1 MSKNTPDFNDPINL
15 QVMWNRLI
23 FIADQADTVLGRTA
37 FSPIVRENHD
47 YVTVLLDSRGRAL
60 AQCTWSIPVFI
71 TSLPVAAQKYFLPK
85 FPAETLSEGDVLATN
100 DPEIGTGHLPDV
112 TMITPIFK
120 KGKVVAYAGSIA
132 HLPDVGGRPLHSEA
146 SDIFEEGIRF
156 PIVKLHKAGVPNQD
170 VLDIIAASVRLPTE
184 VLGDLESMVAANNV
198 MGRELLKFLDEYDL
212 DEIDDLADAIH
223 SRSEAQTRK
232 AIRQWPN
239 GTYTAEVLLD
249 GYDTDVKLK
258 AAVIVRDDSIH
269 VDYAGS
275 SDQVLHSINCRT
287 NYRYAHSVY
296 ALKCLLDPDTP
307 NNEGCITP
315 ITDEAP
321 EGSILNPN
329 AWTAGNS
336 RNLIGH
342 VIPSL
347 LFKALEN
354 VVPDKVM
361 GDSGGAP
368 IWAANCVGQRDDG
381 TQYGSVQNFHGGQGA
396 RSEIDGLDTL
406 SFPSNCKV
414 TAIEMFEIAV
424 PVLTECKELIADSG
438 GAGKYRGGLGILRE
452 YINLADARFSIRS
465 SKHVI
470 PPLGAQEGASGRT
483 GDLTINPG
491 TTEEKHLPT
500 RYADYPLKAGDVFR
514 LESPGGG
521 GLGNPFEREPAR
533 VLADVTQGYV
543 SPERAA
549 SDYGVSVMK
558 QGRKWHIDEAATA
571 KLRENH
577 NNVMARKSGPSR

>member
-1 MSKNTPDFNDPINL
+1 MSVNAADFNDPINL

-23 FIADQADTVLGRTA
+23 FIADQADIVLGRTA

-85 FPAETLSEGDVLATN
+85 FPAGTLQDGDVLATN

-132 HLPDVGGRPLHSEA
+132 HLPDIGGAPLHSEA

-184 VLGDLESMVAANNV
+184 VMGDLESMVAANNV
-198 MGRELLKFLDEYDL
+198 MGRELVKFLDEYDL
-212 DEIDDLADAIH
+212 DGIDELADAIH
-223 SRSEAQTRK
+223 TRSETQTRR

-239 GTYTAEVLLD
+239 GTYSAEVLLD
-249 GYDTDVKLK
+249 GYDTDVTLK

-269 VDYAGS
+269 VDYTGTSA
-275 SDQVLHSINCRT
+275 QILHSINCRT

-321 EGSILNPN
+321 LGSILNPEE
-329 AWTAGNS
+329 WTAGNS

-347 LFKALEN
+347 IFKALEG
-354 VVPDKVM
+354 VVPEKVM

-368 IWAANCVGQRDDG
+368 IWAANCVGRRDDG

-396 RSEIDGLDTL
+396 RAELDGLDTL

-424 PVLTECKELIADSG
+424 PALTECKELIPDSG
-438 GAGKYRGGLGILRE
+438 GAGKCRGGLGQRVVLR
-452 YINLADARFSIRS
+452 NLGRNPMNIY
-465 SKHVI
+465 
-470 PPLGAQEGASGRT
+470 LASERVRHPCFGVVDGKSGSAGKVYKNGDPQFPKGKVVLKT
-483 GDLTINPG
+483 GD
-491 TTEEKHLPT
+491 
-500 RYADYPLKAGDVFR
+500 R
-514 LESPGGG
+514 LEVETPGGG
-521 GLGNPFEREPAR
+521 GWGRTSQRSAAAIELDLAEGLITQAAAR
-533 VLADVTQGYV
+533 QIYGYQRSNV
-543 SPERAA
+543 
-549 SDYGVSVMK
+549 
-558 QGRKWHIDEAATA
+558 AATA
-571 KLRENH
+571 AE
-577 NNVMARKSGPSR
+577 

>member
-1 MSKNTPDFNDPINL
+1 MPMNAADFNDPINL

-23 FIADQADTVLGRTA
+23 FIADQADIVLGRTA

-85 FPAETLSEGDVLATN
+85 FPAETLQEGDVLATN

-120 KGKVVAYAGSIA
+120 NGKVVAYAGSIA
-132 HLPDVGGRPLHSEA
+132 HLPDIGGAPLHSEA

-184 VLGDLESMVAANNV
+184 VMGDLESMVAANNV
-198 MGRELLKFLDEYDL
+198 MGRELVKFLDEYDL
-212 DEIDDLADAIH
+212 DGIDELADAIH
-223 SRSEAQTRK
+223 FRSEAQIRS

-239 GTYTAEVLLD
+239 GTYSAEVLLD
-249 GYDTDVKLK
+249 GYDTDVTLK

-269 VDYAGS
+269 VDYTGTS
-275 SDQVLHSINCRT
+275 EQILHSINCRT

-321 EGSILNPN
+321 LGSILNPEE
-329 AWTAGNS
+329 WTAGNS

-347 LFKALEN
+347 IFKALEG

-368 IWAANCVGQRDDG
+368 IWAANCVGRRDDG

-396 RSEIDGLDTL
+396 RSEFDGLDTL
-406 SFPSNCKV
+406 SFPSNCRV

-424 PVLTECKELIADSG
+424 PALTECKELIPDSG
-438 GAGKYRGGLGILRE
+438 GAGKSRGGLGQRVVLR
-452 YINLADARFSIRS
+452 NLGRNPMNIY
-465 SKHVI
+465 
-470 PPLGAQEGASGRT
+470 LASERVRHPCFGVVGGKSGSAGKVFRNGEPQFPKGKVVLKT
-483 GDLTINPG
+483 GD
-491 TTEEKHLPT
+491 
-500 RYADYPLKAGDVFR
+500 R
-514 LESPGGG
+514 LEVETPGGG
-521 GLGNPFEREPAR
+521 GWGKTSERSAAAIELDLAEGLITPQAAR
-533 VLADVTQGYV
+533 QIYGYQR
-543 SPERAA
+543 S
-549 SDYGVSVMK
+549 GM
-558 QGRKWHIDEAATA
+558 AATA
-571 KLRENH
+571 AE
-577 NNVMARKSGPSR
+577 

>member
-1 MSKNTPDFNDPINL
+1 MSVNAADFNDPINL

-23 FIADQADTVLGRTA
+23 FIADQADIVLGRTA

-85 FPAETLSEGDVLATN
+85 FPAGTLTEGDVLATN

-132 HLPDVGGRPLHSEA
+132 HLPDIGGAPLHSEA

-156 PIVKLHKAGVPNQD
+156 PIVKLHKAGIPNKD

-184 VLGDLESMVAANNV
+184 VMGDLESMVAANNV
-198 MGRELLKFLDEYDL
+198 MGRELVKFLDEYDL
-212 DEIDDLADAIH
+212 DGIDELADAIH
-223 SRSEAQTRK
+223 TRSEAQTRR

-239 GTYTAEVLLD
+239 GTYSAEVLLD
-249 GYDTDVKLK
+249 GYDTDVTLK
-258 AAVIVRDDSIH
+258 ASIIVRDDSIH
-269 VDYAGS
+269 VDYAGT

-307 NNEGCITP
+307 NNEGCINP

-321 EGSILNPN
+321 LGSILNPQQ
-329 AWTAGNS
+329 WTAGNS

-347 LFKALEN
+347 IFKALEG

-368 IWAANCVGQRDDG
+368 IWAANCVGRHDDG
-381 TQYGSVQNFHGGQGA
+381 TQYGSVQNFH
-396 RSEIDGLDTL
+396 GLDTL

-424 PVLTECKELIADSG
+424 PALTECKELIPDSG
-438 GAGKYRGGLGILRE
+438 GAGKSRGGLGQRVVLR
-452 YINLADARFSIRS
+452 NLGRNPMNIY
-465 SKHVI
+465 
-470 PPLGAQEGASGRT
+470 LASERVRHPCFGVVDGKSGSAGRVYKNGEPQFPKGKVVLKT
-483 GDLTINPG
+483 GD
-491 TTEEKHLPT
+491 
-500 RYADYPLKAGDVFR
+500 R
-514 LESPGGG
+514 LEVETPGGG
-521 GLGNPFEREPAR
+521 GWGR
-533 VLADVTQGYV
+533 T
-543 SPERAA
+543 SERATA
-549 SDYGVSVMK
+549 SIELDLAEGLITPAAARQIYGYQCSSV
-558 QGRKWHIDEAATA
+558 AATA
-571 KLRENH
+571 AE
-577 NNVMARKSGPSR
+577 

>member
-1 MSKNTPDFNDPINL
+1 MTANAADFNDPINL

-23 FIADQADTVLGRTA
+23 FIADQADIVLGRTA

-85 FPAETLSEGDVLATN
+85 FPTETLQEGDVLATN

-132 HLPDVGGRPLHSEA
+132 HLPDIGGRPLHSEA

-156 PIVKLHKAGVPNQD
+156 PIVKLHEAGVPNKD

-184 VLGDLESMVAANNV
+184 VMGDLESMVAANNV
-198 MGRELLKFLDEYDL
+198 MGRELVKFLDEYDL
-212 DEIDDLADAIH
+212 DGIDELADAIH
-223 SRSEAQTRK
+223 TRSEAQTRK

-239 GTYTAEVLLD
+239 GTYSAEVLLD

-258 AAVIVRDDSIH
+258 AAVIVRDDSVH
-269 VDYAGS
+269 VDYTGTS
-275 SDQVLHSINCRT
+275 EQVLHSINCRT

-307 NNEGCITP
+307 NNEGCINP

-321 EGSILNPN
+321 LGSILNPQQ
-329 AWTAGNS
+329 WTAGNS

-347 LFKALEN
+347 IFKALEG
-354 VVPDKVM
+354 VVPDKVI

-381 TQYGSVQNFHGGQGA
+381 SQYGSVQNFHGGQGA
-396 RSEIDGLDTL
+396 RAEFDGLDTL

-414 TAIEMFEIAV
+414 TAIEMFEMAV
-424 PVLTECKELIADSG
+424 PVLTECKELIPDSG
-438 GAGKYRGGLGILRE
+438 GAGKARGGLGQRVVLR
-452 YINLADARFSIRS
+452 NLGRNPMS
-465 SKHVI
+465 VY
-470 PPLGAQEGASGRT
+470 LASERVRHPCFGVVGGQSGSAGKVNKNGEPQFPKGKVVLKT
-483 GDLTINPG
+483 GD
-491 TTEEKHLPT
+491 
-500 RYADYPLKAGDVFR
+500 R
-514 LESPGGG
+514 LEVETPGGG
-521 GLGNPFEREPAR
+521 GWGKTSER
-533 VLADVTQGYV
+533 
-543 SPERAA
+543 SAA
-549 SDYGVSVMK
+549 SVALDLAEGLITPAAARQFYGYRRSSL
-558 QGRKWHIDEAATA
+558 AAA
-571 KLRENH
+571 AE
-577 NNVMARKSGPSR
+577 

>member
-1 MSKNTPDFNDPINL
+1 MSVNAADFNDPINL

-23 FIADQADTVLGRTA
+23 FIADQADIVLGRTA

-85 FPAETLSEGDVLATN
+85 FPAETLEEGDVLATN

-120 KGKVVAYAGSIA
+120 NGKVVAYAGSIA
-132 HLPDVGGRPLHSEA
+132 HLPDIGGAPLHSEA

-184 VLGDLESMVAANNV
+184 VMGDLESMVAANNV
-198 MGRELLKFLDEYDL
+198 MGRELVKFLDEYDL
-212 DEIDDLADAIH
+212 DGIDELADAIH
-223 SRSEAQTRK
+223 TRSEAQTRR

-239 GTYTAEVLLD
+239 GTYRAEVLLD
-249 GYDTDVKLK
+249 GYDTDVTLK
-258 AAVIVRDDSIH
+258 AAVIVRDDSVH
-269 VDYAGS
+269 VDYAGTS
-275 SDQVLHSINCRT
+275 AQILHSINCRT

-321 EGSILNPN
+321 LGSILNPEE
-329 AWTAGNS
+329 WTAGNS

-347 LFKALEN
+347 IFKALEG

-368 IWAANCVGQRDDG
+368 IWAANCVGRRDDG

-396 RSEIDGLDTL
+396 RAELDGLDTL

-424 PVLTECKELIADSG
+424 PALTECKELIPDSG
-438 GAGKYRGGLGILRE
+438 GAGKSRGGLGQRVVLRNRGRNPMNV
-452 YINLADARFSIRS
+452 YLASERVRHPCFGVVGG
-465 SKHVI
+465 K
-470 PPLGAQEGASGRT
+470 SGSAGKVYRNGEPQFPKGKVVLKM
-483 GDLTINPG
+483 GD
-491 TTEEKHLPT
+491 
-500 RYADYPLKAGDVFR
+500 R
-514 LESPGGG
+514 LEVETPGGG
-521 GLGNPFEREPAR
+521 GWGRTSER
-533 VLADVTQGYV
+533 T
-543 SPERAA
+543 AA
-549 SDYGVSVMK
+549 SIEFDLAEGLITPAAARQIYGYQRSNV
-558 QGRKWHIDEAATA
+558 AATA
-571 KLRENH
+571 AE
-577 NNVMARKSGPSR
+577 

>member
-1 MSKNTPDFNDPINL
+1 MSVTAADFNDPIDL

-23 FIADQADTVLGRTA
+23 FIADQADIVLGRTA

-47 YVTVLLDSRGRAL
+47 YVTVLMDSRGRAL

-71 TSLPVAAQKYFLPK
+71 SSLPVAAQKYFLPK
-85 FPAETLSEGDVLATN
+85 FPGETLEEGDVLATN

-120 KGKVVAYAGSIA
+120 NGKVVAYAGSIA
-132 HLPDVGGRPLHSEA
+132 HLPDIGGAPLHSEA

-170 VLDIIAASVRLPTE
+170 VLDVIAASVRLPTE
-184 VLGDLESMVAANNV
+184 VMGDLESMIAANNV
-198 MGRELLKFLDEYDL
+198 MGRELRKFLDEYDL
-212 DEIDDLADAIH
+212 DGIDELADAIH

-232 AIRQWPN
+232 AIREWPN

-269 VDYAGS
+269 VDYAGT
-275 SDQVLHSINCRT
+275 SDQILHSINCRT
-287 NYRYAHSVY
+287 NYRFAHSVY

-315 ITDEAP
+315 ITDESP
-321 EGSILNPN
+321 LGSILNPQQ
-329 AWTAGNS
+329 WTAGNS

-347 LFKALEN
+347 IFKALEG

-368 IWAANCVGQRDDG
+368 IWAANCVGRRDDG

-396 RSEIDGLDTL
+396 RAEFDGLDTL

-414 TAIEMFEIAV
+414 TAIEMFEISV
-424 PVLTECKELIADSG
+424 PALTECKELIPDSG
-438 GAGKYRGGLGILRE
+438 GAGKTRGGLGQRVVLR
-452 YINLADARFSIRS
+452 NLGRNPMNIY
-465 SKHVI
+465 
-470 PPLGAQEGASGRT
+470 LASERVRHPCFGVVGGQSGSAGKVHKNGRPQFPKGKVVLNT
-483 GDLTINPG
+483 GD
-491 TTEEKHLPT
+491 
-500 RYADYPLKAGDVFR
+500 R
-514 LESPGGG
+514 LEVETPGGG
-521 GLGNPFEREPAR
+521 GWGKSSER
-533 VLADVTQGYV
+533 
-543 SPERAA
+543 SAA
-549 SDYGVSVMK
+549 SIELDLAEGLITPSAARQIYGYQRSSL
-558 QGRKWHIDEAATA
+558 AATA
-571 KLRENH
+571 AE
-577 NNVMARKSGPSR
+577 

>member
-1 MSKNTPDFNDPINL
+1 MSHLTADFNDPITL

-23 FIADQADTVLGRTA
+23 FIADQADNVLGRTA

-71 TSLPVAAQKYFLPK
+71 TSLPAAAQKYFLKK
-85 FPAETLSEGDVLATN
+85 FPSQMLEPGDVLATN

-120 KGKVVAYAGSIA
+120 NGKVVAYAGSIA
-132 HLPDVGGRPLHSEA
+132 HLPDIGGRPLHSEA

-170 VLDIIAASVRLPTE
+170 ILDTIAASVRLPTE

-212 DEIDDLADAIH
+212 DGVDDLADAIH
-223 SRSEAQTRK
+223 TRSEAQTRK
-232 AIRQWPN
+232 AIRSWPN

-249 GYDTDVKLK
+249 GYDTDVLLK
-258 AAVIVRDDSIH
+258 AAVIVKDDSIH
-269 VDYAGS
+269 VDYTGS
-275 SDQVLHSINCRT
+275 SDQILQSINCRT

-315 ITDEAP
+315 FTDEAP
-321 EGSILNPN
+321 LGSILNPFQW
-329 AWTAGNS
+329 AAGNS

-347 LFKALEN
+347 IFKALEG
-354 VVPDKVM
+354 VVPEKVL

-368 IWAANCVGQRDDG
+368 IWATNCVGQRDDG
-381 TQYGSVQNFHGGQGA
+381 TQYGAVQNFHGGQGA
-396 RSEIDGLDTL
+396 RSDMDGLDTL
-406 SFPSNCKV
+406 SFPSNCRV
-414 TAIEMFEIAV
+414 TAVEMFELAV

-438 GAGKYRGGLGILRE
+438 GAGKFRGGLGQRAILR
-452 YINLADARFSIRS
+452 NLGKTPMSVYLASERVRHPCFG
-465 SKHVI
+465 VV
-470 PPLGAQEGASGRT
+470 EGKSGSAGKVLKNGEPHFPKGKVVLKT
-483 GDLTINPG
+483 GDRLTVE
-491 TTEEKHLPT
+491 T
-500 RYADYPLKAGDVFR
+500 
-514 LESPGGG
+514 PGGG
-521 GLGNPFEREPAR
+521 GWGHPDGRDPALIDAD
-533 VLADVTQGYV
+533 LAEGLVTQEGA
-543 SPERAA
+543 RASYATA
-549 SDYGVSVMK
+549 SDNSK
-558 QGRKWHIDEAATA
+558 
-571 KLRENH
+571 REI
-577 NNVMARKSGPSR
+577 A

>member
-1 MSKNTPDFNDPINL
+1 MSVNAADFNDPINL

-23 FIADQADTVLGRTA
+23 FIADQADVVLGRTA

-85 FPAETLSEGDVLATN
+85 FPAETIKEGDVLATN

-120 KGKVVAYAGSIA
+120 KGRVVAYAGSIA
-132 HLPDVGGRPLHSEA
+132 HLPDIGGRPLHSEA

-156 PIVKLHKAGVPNQD
+156 PIVKLHEAGVPNKD

-184 VLGDLESMVAANNV
+184 VMGDLESMVAANNV

-212 DEIDDLADAIH
+212 DGVDELADAIH
-223 SRSEAQTRK
+223 SRSEAQMRK
-232 AIRQWPN
+232 AIQQWPN

-258 AAVIVRDDSIH
+258 ASVVVRDESIH
-269 VDYAGS
+269 VDYTGS

-321 EGSILNPN
+321 LGSILNPQQ
-329 AWTAGNS
+329 WTAGNS
-336 RNLIGH
+336 RNLVGH

-347 LFKALEN
+347 IFKALES
-354 VVPDKVM
+354 VVPDRVM

-381 TQYGSVQNFHGGQGA
+381 SQYGSVQNFHGGQGA
-396 RSEIDGLDTL
+396 RAEFDGLDTL

-414 TAIEMFEIAV
+414 TATEMFEIAV
-424 PVLTECKELIADSG
+424 PVLTECKELIPDSG
-438 GAGKYRGGLGILRE
+438 GVGKTRGGLGQRVVLRNIGRNPMSVYVASE
-452 YINLADARFSIRS
+452 RVRHPCFGVVGGQSGTAGKVQKN
-465 SKHVI
+465 
-470 PPLGAQEGASGRT
+470 GEAQFPKGKTVLKT
-483 GDLTINPG
+483 G
-491 TTEEKHLPT
+491 E
-500 RYADYPLKAGDVFR
+500 R
-514 LESPGGG
+514 LEVETPGGG
-521 GLGNPFEREPAR
+521 GWGPA
-533 VLADVTQGYV
+533 
-543 SPERAA
+543 SERAA
-549 SDYGVSVMK
+549 ASIELDLAEGLITRVAAKQLYGYQRS
-558 QGRKWHIDEAATA
+558 RLAATA
-571 KLRENH
+571 AE
-577 NNVMARKSGPSR
+577 

>member
-1 MSKNTPDFNDPINL
+1 MSVNAADFNDPINL

-23 FIADQADTVLGRTA
+23 FIADQADIVLGRTA

-85 FPAETLSEGDVLATN
+85 FPAGTLQDGDVLATN

-132 HLPDVGGRPLHSEA
+132 HLPDIGGAPLHSEA

-184 VLGDLESMVAANNV
+184 VMGDLESMVAANNV
-198 MGRELLKFLDEYDL
+198 MGRELVKFLDEYDL
-212 DEIDDLADAIH
+212 DGIDELADAIH
-223 SRSEAQTRK
+223 TRSEAQTRR

-239 GTYTAEVLLD
+239 GTYSAEVLLD
-249 GYDTDVKLK
+249 GYDTDVTLK

-269 VDYAGS
+269 VDYTGTSA
-275 SDQVLHSINCRT
+275 QILHSINCRT

-321 EGSILNPN
+321 LGSILNPEE
-329 AWTAGNS
+329 WTAGNS

-347 LFKALEN
+347 IFKALEG
-354 VVPDKVM
+354 VVPEKVM

-368 IWAANCVGQRDDG
+368 IWAANCVGRRDDG

-396 RSEIDGLDTL
+396 RAELDGLDTL

-424 PVLTECKELIADSG
+424 PALTECKELIPDSG
-438 GAGKYRGGLGILRE
+438 GAGKCRGGLGQRVVLR
-452 YINLADARFSIRS
+452 NLGRNPMNIY
-465 SKHVI
+465 
-470 PPLGAQEGASGRT
+470 LASERVRHPCFGVVDGKSGSAGKVYKNGDPQFPKGKVVLKT
-483 GDLTINPG
+483 GD
-491 TTEEKHLPT
+491 
-500 RYADYPLKAGDVFR
+500 R
-514 LESPGGG
+514 LEVETPGGG
-521 GLGNPFEREPAR
+521 GWGRTSQRSAAAIELDLAEGLITQAAAR
-533 VLADVTQGYV
+533 QIYGYQRSNV
-543 SPERAA
+543 
-549 SDYGVSVMK
+549 
-558 QGRKWHIDEAATA
+558 AATA
-571 KLRENH
+571 AE
-577 NNVMARKSGPSR
+577 

>member
-1 MSKNTPDFNDPINL
+1 MSQLTADFNDPITL

-23 FIADQADTVLGRTA
+23 FIADQADNVLGRTA

-71 TSLPVAAQKYFLPK
+71 TSLPAAAQKYFLKKYPSQLLE
-85 FPAETLSEGDVLATN
+85 PGDVLATN

-120 KGKVVAYAGSIA
+120 NGKVVAYAGSIA
-132 HLPDVGGRPLHSEA
+132 HLPDIGGRPLHSEA

-170 VLDIIAASVRLPTE
+170 ILDTIAASVRLPTE

-212 DEIDDLADAIH
+212 EGVDELADAIH

-232 AIRQWPN
+232 AIRAWPN

-249 GYDTDVKLK
+249 GYETDVLLK
-258 AAVIVRDDSIH
+258 AAVIVKDDSIH

-321 EGSILNPN
+321 LGCILNPFQW
-329 AWTAGNS
+329 AAGNS

-347 LFKALEN
+347 IFRALAG
-354 VVPDKVM
+354 VVPDKVL

-368 IWAANCVGQRDDG
+368 IWATNCVGQRDDG
-381 TQYGSVQNFHGGQGA
+381 TQYGAVQNFHGGQGA
-396 RSEIDGLDTL
+396 RSDMDGLDTL

-414 TAIEMFEIAV
+414 TAVEMFELAV
-424 PVLTECKELIADSG
+424 PVLTERKELIPDSG
-438 GAGKYRGGLGILRE
+438 GAGKYRGGLGQRAVLR
-452 YINLADARFSIRS
+452 NLGKTAMNIY
-465 SKHVI
+465 
-470 PPLGAQEGASGRT
+470 LASERVRHPCFGVVDGQSGSAGKVLKNGEPHFPKGKVVLKT
-483 GDLTINPG
+483 GDTLTVE
-491 TTEEKHLPT
+491 T
-500 RYADYPLKAGDVFR
+500 
-514 LESPGGG
+514 PGGG
-521 GLGNPFEREPAR
+521 GWGSVQSRPRDLIDYD
-533 VLADVTQGYV
+533 LAEGLIT
-543 SPERAA
+543 PE
-549 SDYGVSVMK
+549 G
-558 QGRKWHIDEAATA
+558 AATA
-571 KLRENH
+571 YGGLGFTKTAET
-577 NNVMARKSGPSR
+577 A

>member
-1 MSKNTPDFNDPINL
+1 M
-15 QVMWNRLI
+15 
-23 FIADQADTVLGRTA
+23 
-37 FSPIVRENHD
+37 
-47 YVTVLLDSRGRAL
+47 
-60 AQCTWSIPVFI
+60 
-71 TSLPVAAQKYFLPK
+71 
-85 FPAETLSEGDVLATN
+85 LATN

-132 HLPDVGGRPLHSEA
+132 HLPDIGGAPLHSEA

-184 VLGDLESMVAANNV
+184 VMGDLESMVAANNV
-198 MGRELLKFLDEYDL
+198 MGRELVKFLDEYDL
-212 DEIDDLADAIH
+212 DGIDELADAIH
-223 SRSEAQTRK
+223 TRSEAQTRR

-239 GTYTAEVLLD
+239 GTYSAEVLLD
-249 GYDTDVKLK
+249 GYDSDVTLK

-269 VDYAGS
+269 VDYTGTSA
-275 SDQVLHSINCRT
+275 QILHSINCRT

-321 EGSILNPN
+321 LGSILNPEE
-329 AWTAGNS
+329 WTAGNS

-347 LFKALEN
+347 IFKALEG
-354 VVPDKVM
+354 VVPEKVM

-368 IWAANCVGQRDDG
+368 IWAANCVGRRDDG

-396 RSEIDGLDTL
+396 RAELDGLDTL

-424 PVLTECKELIADSG
+424 PALTECKELIPDSG
-438 GAGKYRGGLGILRE
+438 GAGKCRGGLGQRVVLR
-452 YINLADARFSIRS
+452 NLGRNPMNIY
-465 SKHVI
+465 
-470 PPLGAQEGASGRT
+470 LASERVRHPCFGVVDGKSGSAGKVYKNGDPQFPKGKVVLKT
-483 GDLTINPG
+483 GD
-491 TTEEKHLPT
+491 
-500 RYADYPLKAGDVFR
+500 R
-514 LESPGGG
+514 LEVETPGGG
-521 GLGNPFEREPAR
+521 GWGRTSQRSAAAIELDLAEGLITQAAAR
-533 VLADVTQGYV
+533 QIYGYQRSNV
-543 SPERAA
+543 
-549 SDYGVSVMK
+549 
-558 QGRKWHIDEAATA
+558 AATA
-571 KLRENH
+571 AE
-577 NNVMARKSGPSR
+577 

>member
-1 MSKNTPDFNDPINL
+1 
-15 QVMWNRLI
+15 
-23 FIADQADTVLGRTA
+23 
-37 FSPIVRENHD
+37 VRENHD

-85 FPAETLSEGDVLATN
+85 FPAETLKEGDVLATN

-112 TMITPIFK
+112 TMVTPIFK
-120 KGKVVAYAGSIA
+120 NGKVVAYAGSIA
-132 HLPDVGGRPLHSEA
+132 HLPDIGGRPLHSEA

-156 PIVKLHKAGVPNQD
+156 PIVKLHEAGVPNRD

-184 VLGDLESMVAANNV
+184 VMGDLESMVAANNV

-212 DEIDDLADAIH
+212 DGIDELADAIH
-223 SRSEAQTRK
+223 KRSEAQMRK
-232 AIRQWPN
+232 AIRRLPN
-239 GTYTAEVLLD
+239 GTYAAEVLLD

-258 AAVIVRDDSIH
+258 ASVMVRDESIH
-269 VDYAGS
+269 VDYTGS

-307 NNEGCITP
+307 NNEGCISP

-321 EGSILNPN
+321 LGSILNPQH
-329 AWTAGNS
+329 WTAGNS

-347 LFKALEN
+347 IFKALES
-354 VVPDKVM
+354 VVPDKVI

-381 TQYGSVQNFHGGQGA
+381 SQYGSVQNFHGGQGA
-396 RSEIDGLDTL
+396 RAEFDGLDTL

-424 PVLTECKELIADSG
+424 PVLTECKELIPDSG
-438 GAGKYRGGLGILRE
+438 GAGKTRGGLGQRVVLRN
-452 YINLADARFSIRS
+452 I
-465 SKHVI
+465 
-470 PPLGAQEGASGRT
+470 GRT
-483 GDLTINPG
+483 PMSVYVASERVRHPCFGVVGGQSG
-491 TTEEKHLPT
+491 TAGKVQKNGEPQFPKGKVI
-500 RYADYPLKAGDVFR
+500 LKTGER
-514 LESPGGG
+514 LEVDTPGGG
-521 GLGNPFEREPAR
+521 GWGQA
-533 VLADVTQGYV
+533 
-543 SPERAA
+543 SERAVA
-549 SDYGVSVMK
+549 SIELDLAEGLITRAAAKQVYGYQRS
-558 QGRKWHIDEAATA
+558 RPAATA
-571 KLRENH
+571 AE
-577 NNVMARKSGPSR
+577 

>member
-1 MSKNTPDFNDPINL
+1 MSANTADFNDPINL

-23 FIADQADTVLGRTA
+23 FIADQADIVLGRTA

-85 FPAETLSEGDVLATN
+85 FPAETLREGDVLATN

-120 KGKVVAYAGSIA
+120 NGKVVAYAGSIA
-132 HLPDVGGRPLHSEA
+132 HLPDIGGAPLHSEA

-184 VLGDLESMVAANNV
+184 VMGDLESMVAANNV
-198 MGRELLKFLDEYDL
+198 MGRELVKFLDEYGL
-212 DEIDDLADAIH
+212 DGIDELADAIH
-223 SRSEAQTRK
+223 TRSEAQTRR

-239 GTYTAEVLLD
+239 GTYSAEVLLD
-249 GYDTDVKLK
+249 GYDTDVTLK

-269 VDYAGS
+269 VDYTGTS
-275 SDQVLHSINCRT
+275 EQILHSINCRT

-321 EGSILNPN
+321 LGSILNPEQ
-329 AWTAGNS
+329 WTAGNS

-347 LFKALEN
+347 IFKALEG

-368 IWAANCVGQRDDG
+368 IWAANCVGRRNDG
-381 TQYGSVQNFHGGQGA
+381 SQYSSVQNFHGGQGA
-396 RSEIDGLDTL
+396 RAEFDGLDTL
-406 SFPSNCKV
+406 SFPSNCRV

-424 PVLTECKELIADSG
+424 PALTECKELIADSG
-438 GAGKYRGGLGILRE
+438 GAGKSRGGLGQRVVLR
-452 YINLADARFSIRS
+452 NLGRNPMNIY
-465 SKHVI
+465 
-470 PPLGAQEGASGRT
+470 LASERVRHPCFGVVGGKSGSAGKVYRNGEPQFPKGKVVLKT
-483 GDLTINPG
+483 GD
-491 TTEEKHLPT
+491 
-500 RYADYPLKAGDVFR
+500 R
-514 LESPGGG
+514 LEVETPGGG
-521 GLGNPFEREPAR
+521 GWGCTA
-533 VLADVTQGYV
+533 A
-543 SPERAA
+543 RAA
-549 SDYGVSVMK
+549 AAIELDLAEGLITPEAARQIYGYQRSSA
-558 QGRKWHIDEAATA
+558 AATA
-571 KLRENH
+571 AE
-577 NNVMARKSGPSR
+577 

>member
-1 MSKNTPDFNDPINL
+1 MSVNAADFNDPINL

-23 FIADQADTVLGRTA
+23 FIADQADIVLGRTA

-85 FPAETLSEGDVLATN
+85 FPVETLQEGDVLATN

-132 HLPDVGGRPLHSEA
+132 HLPDIGGAPLHSDA

-156 PIVKLHKAGVPNQD
+156 PIVKLHKAGVPNKD

-184 VLGDLESMVAANNV
+184 VMGDLESMVAANNV
-198 MGRELLKFLDEYDL
+198 MGRELVKFLDEYDL
-212 DEIDDLADAIH
+212 DGIDELADAIH
-223 SRSEAQTRK
+223 TRSEAQTRR

-249 GYDTDVKLK
+249 GYDTDVTLK
-258 AAVIVRDDSIH
+258 ASVIVRDDSIH
-269 VDYAGS
+269 VDYAGT

-321 EGSILNPN
+321 LGSILNPQQ
-329 AWTAGNS
+329 WTAGNS

-347 LFKALEN
+347 IFRALEG

-368 IWAANCVGQRDDG
+368 IWAANCVGRHDDG

-396 RSEIDGLDTL
+396 RAEFDGLDTL
-406 SFPSNCKV
+406 SFPSNCRV

-424 PVLTECKELIADSG
+424 PALTECKELIPDSG
-438 GAGKYRGGLGILRE
+438 GAGKSRGGLGQRVVLR
-452 YINLADARFSIRS
+452 NLGRNPMNIY
-465 SKHVI
+465 
-470 PPLGAQEGASGRT
+470 LASERVRHPCFGVVDGKSGSAGKVYKNGEPQFPKGKVVLKT
-483 GDLTINPG
+483 GD
-491 TTEEKHLPT
+491 
-500 RYADYPLKAGDVFR
+500 R
-514 LESPGGG
+514 LEVETPGGG
-521 GLGNPFEREPAR
+521 GWGR
-533 VLADVTQGYV
+533 T
-543 SPERAA
+543 SERAA
-549 SDYGVSVMK
+549 ASIELDLAEGLITLAAARQIYGYQRSSV
-558 QGRKWHIDEAATA
+558 AATA
-571 KLRENH
+571 AE
-577 NNVMARKSGPSR
+577 

>member
-1 MSKNTPDFNDPINL
+1 MSANAADFNDPINL

-23 FIADQADTVLGRTA
+23 FIADQADIVLGRTA

-85 FPAETLSEGDVLATN
+85 FPAGTLQEGDVLATN

-120 KGKVVAYAGSIA
+120 NGKVVAYAGSIA
-132 HLPDVGGRPLHSEA
+132 HLPDIGGAPLHSEA
-146 SDIFEEGIRF
+146 SDIFEEGIRL

-184 VLGDLESMVAANNV
+184 VMGDLESMVAANNV
-198 MGRELLKFLDEYDL
+198 MGRELVKFLDEYDL
-212 DEIDDLADAIH
+212 DGIDELADAIH
-223 SRSEAQTRK
+223 TRSEAQTRR

-239 GTYTAEVLLD
+239 GTYSAEVLLD
-249 GYDTDVKLK
+249 GYDTDVTLK
-258 AAVIVRDDSIH
+258 AAVIVRDDSVH
-269 VDYAGS
+269 VDYTGTS
-275 SDQVLHSINCRT
+275 EQILHSINCRT

-307 NNEGCITP
+307 NNEGCIMP

-321 EGSILNPN
+321 LGSILNPEE
-329 AWTAGNS
+329 WTAGNS

-347 LFKALEN
+347 IFKALEG

-368 IWAANCVGQRDDG
+368 IWAANCVGRRDDG

-396 RSEIDGLDTL
+396 RSEFDGLDTL

-424 PVLTECKELIADSG
+424 PALTECKELIPDSG
-438 GAGKYRGGLGILRE
+438 GAGKSRGGLGQRVVLR
-452 YINLADARFSIRS
+452 NLGRNPMNI
-465 SKHVI
+465 H
-470 PPLGAQEGASGRT
+470 LASERVRHPCFGVVDGKSGSAGKVYKNGEPQFPKGKVVLKT
-483 GDLTINPG
+483 GD
-491 TTEEKHLPT
+491 
-500 RYADYPLKAGDVFR
+500 R
-514 LESPGGG
+514 LEVETPGGG
-521 GLGNPFEREPAR
+521 GWGRTSERTAAAIELDLAEGLITPAAAR
-533 VLADVTQGYV
+533 QIYGYQR
-543 SPERAA
+543 S
-549 SDYGVSVMK
+549 SV
-558 QGRKWHIDEAATA
+558 AATA
-571 KLRENH
+571 AE
-577 NNVMARKSGPSR
+577 

>member
-1 MSKNTPDFNDPINL
+1 MSVNAADFNDPINL

-23 FIADQADTVLGRTA
+23 FIADQADIVLGRTA

-85 FPAETLSEGDVLATN
+85 FAAQTLQDGDVLATN

-132 HLPDVGGRPLHSEA
+132 HLPDIGGAPLHSEA

-156 PIVKLHKAGVPNQD
+156 PIVKLHEAGVPNKD

-184 VLGDLESMVAANNV
+184 VMGDLESMVAANNV

-212 DEIDDLADAIH
+212 DGIDELADAIH
-223 SRSEAQTRK
+223 TRSEAQTRK
-232 AIRQWPN
+232 AIREWPN
-239 GTYTAEVLLD
+239 GTYSADVLLD

-258 AAVIVRDDSIH
+258 ASVIVRDDSVH
-269 VDYAGS
+269 VDYTGT

-321 EGSILNPN
+321 LGSILNPQQ
-329 AWTAGNS
+329 WTAGNS

-347 LFKALEN
+347 IFKALEG

-368 IWAANCVGQRDDG
+368 IWAANCVGRRDDG
-381 TQYGSVQNFHGGQGA
+381 SQYGSVQNFHGGQGA
-396 RSEIDGLDTL
+396 RAEFDGLDTL
-406 SFPSNCKV
+406 SFPSNCRV

-424 PVLTECKELIADSG
+424 PALTECKELIPDSG
-438 GAGKYRGGLGILRE
+438 GAGKTRGGLGQRVVLR
-452 YINLADARFSIRS
+452 NLGRNPMNIY
-465 SKHVI
+465 
-470 PPLGAQEGASGRT
+470 LASERVRHPCFGVVGGQSGSAGKVHKNGEPHFPKGKVVLKT
-483 GDLTINPG
+483 GD
-491 TTEEKHLPT
+491 
-500 RYADYPLKAGDVFR
+500 R
-514 LESPGGG
+514 LQVETPGGG
-521 GLGNPFEREPAR
+521 GWGKTSER
-533 VLADVTQGYV
+533 
-543 SPERAA
+543 SAA
-549 SDYGVSVMK
+549 SIESDLAEGLITPQAARQIYGLQPSSL
-558 QGRKWHIDEAATA
+558 AATA
-571 KLRENH
+571 AE
-577 NNVMARKSGPSR
+577 

>member
-1 MSKNTPDFNDPINL
+1 MSVNAADFNDPINL

-23 FIADQADTVLGRTA
+23 FIADQADIVLGRTA

-85 FPAETLSEGDVLATN
+85 FPAQTLQDGDVLATN

-132 HLPDVGGRPLHSEA
+132 HLPDIGGAPLHSEA

-156 PIVKLHKAGVPNQD
+156 PIVKLHEAGVPNKD

-184 VLGDLESMVAANNV
+184 VMGDLESMVAANNV

-212 DEIDDLADAIH
+212 DGIDELADAIH
-223 SRSEAQTRK
+223 TRSEAQTRK
-232 AIRQWPN
+232 AIREWPN
-239 GTYTAEVLLD
+239 GTYSAEVLLD

-258 AAVIVRDDSIH
+258 ASVIVRDDSVH
-269 VDYAGS
+269 VDYTGT

-321 EGSILNPN
+321 LGSILNPQQ
-329 AWTAGNS
+329 WTAGNS

-347 LFKALEN
+347 IFKALEG

-368 IWAANCVGQRDDG
+368 IWAANCVGRRDDG
-381 TQYGSVQNFHGGQGA
+381 SQYGSVQNFHGGQGA
-396 RSEIDGLDTL
+396 RAEFDGLDTL
-406 SFPSNCKV
+406 SFPSNCRV

-424 PVLTECKELIADSG
+424 PALTECKELIPDSG
-438 GAGKYRGGLGILRE
+438 GAGKTRGGLGQRIVLR
-452 YINLADARFSIRS
+452 NLGRNPMNIY
-465 SKHVI
+465 
-470 PPLGAQEGASGRT
+470 LASERVRHPCFGVVGGHSGSAGKVHKNGEPQFPKGKVVLKT
-483 GDLTINPG
+483 GD
-491 TTEEKHLPT
+491 
-500 RYADYPLKAGDVFR
+500 R
-514 LESPGGG
+514 LEVETPGGG
-521 GLGNPFEREPAR
+521 GWGKTSER
-533 VLADVTQGYV
+533 
-543 SPERAA
+543 SAA
-549 SDYGVSVMK
+549 SIESDLIEGLITPQAARQIYGHHRSSL
-558 QGRKWHIDEAATA
+558 AATA
-571 KLRENH
+571 AE
-577 NNVMARKSGPSR
+577 

>member
-23 FIADQADTVLGRTA
+23 FIADQADNVLGRTA

-85 FPAETLSEGDVLATN
+85 FPVETLREGDVLATN

-184 VLGDLESMVAANNV
+184 VLGDLELMVAANNV
-198 MGRELLKFLDEYDL
+198 MGRELLKFLDEYEL
-212 DEIDDLADAIH
+212 DEIDDLADTIH

-347 LFKALEN
+347 IFKALEK
-354 VVPDKVM
+354 VVPEKVM

-381 TQYGSVQNFHGGQGA
+381 TQYSSVQNFHGGQGA

-438 GAGKYRGGLGILRE
+438 GAGKYRGGLGQRVVLR
-452 YINLADARFSIRS
+452 NLGKGPMSIY
-465 SKHVI
+465 
-470 PPLGAQEGASGRT
+470 LASERVRHPCFGVVDGKSGSAGKVQKNGQPQFPKGKVVLKT
-483 GDLTINPG
+483 G
-491 TTEEKHLPT
+491 E
-500 RYADYPLKAGDVFR
+500 R
-514 LESPGGG
+514 LEVETPGGG
-521 GLGNPFEREPAR
+521 GWGKTSERSGELVASD
-533 VLADVTQGYV
+533 LAEGLITL
-543 SPERAA
+543 RAA
-549 SDYGVSVMK
+549 RETYCYT
-558 QGRKWHIDEAATA
+558 RTTPAAA
-571 KLRENH
+571 E
-577 NNVMARKSGPSR
+577 

>member
-1 MSKNTPDFNDPINL
+1 MSVNAADFNDPINL

-23 FIADQADTVLGRTA
+23 FIADQADIVLGRTA

-85 FPAETLSEGDVLATN
+85 FPAGTLTEGDVLATN

-132 HLPDVGGRPLHSEA
+132 HLPDIGGAPLHSEA

-184 VLGDLESMVAANNV
+184 VMGDLESMVAANNV
-198 MGRELLKFLDEYDL
+198 MGRELVKFLDEYDL
-212 DEIDDLADAIH
+212 DGIDELADAIH
-223 SRSEAQTRK
+223 TRSEAQTRR

-239 GTYTAEVLLD
+239 GTYSAEVLLD
-249 GYDTDVKLK
+249 GYDTDVTLK
-258 AAVIVRDDSIH
+258 ASVIVRDDSIH
-269 VDYAGS
+269 VDYAGTS
-275 SDQVLHSINCRT
+275 EQVLHSINCRT

-307 NNEGCITP
+307 NNEGCINP

-321 EGSILNPN
+321 LGSILNPQQ
-329 AWTAGNS
+329 WTAGNS

-347 LFKALEN
+347 IFKALEG

-368 IWAANCVGQRDDG
+368 IWAANCVGRYDDG

-396 RSEIDGLDTL
+396 RAKFDGLDTL

-424 PVLTECKELIADSG
+424 PALTECKELIPDSG
-438 GAGKYRGGLGILRE
+438 GAGRSRGGLGQRVVLR
-452 YINLADARFSIRS
+452 NLGRNPMNIY
-465 SKHVI
+465 
-470 PPLGAQEGASGRT
+470 LASERVRHPCFGVVGGKSGSAGKVFRNGEPQFPKGKVVLKT
-483 GDLTINPG
+483 GD
-491 TTEEKHLPT
+491 
-500 RYADYPLKAGDVFR
+500 R
-514 LESPGGG
+514 LEVETPGGG
-521 GLGNPFEREPAR
+521 GWGH
-533 VLADVTQGYV
+533 T
-543 SPERAA
+543 SERAA
-549 SDYGVSVMK
+549 AAIELDLAEGLITPAAARQIYGYQRPSV
-558 QGRKWHIDEAATA
+558 AATA
-571 KLRENH
+571 AE
-577 NNVMARKSGPSR
+577 

>member
-1 MSKNTPDFNDPINL
+1 MSANAADFNDPINL

-23 FIADQADTVLGRTA
+23 FIADQADIVLGRTA

-85 FPAETLSEGDVLATN
+85 FPAGTLQEGDVLATN

-120 KGKVVAYAGSIA
+120 NGKVVAYAGSIA
-132 HLPDVGGRPLHSEA
+132 HLPDIGGAPLHSEA
-146 SDIFEEGIRF
+146 SDIFEEGIRL

-184 VLGDLESMVAANNV
+184 VMGDLESMVAANNV
-198 MGRELLKFLDEYDL
+198 MGRELAKFLDEYDL
-212 DEIDDLADAIH
+212 DGIDELADAIH
-223 SRSEAQTRK
+223 TRSEAQTRR

-239 GTYTAEVLLD
+239 GTYSAEVLLD
-249 GYDTDVKLK
+249 GYDTDVTLK
-258 AAVIVRDDSIH
+258 AAVIVRDDSVH
-269 VDYAGS
+269 VDYTGT
-275 SDQVLHSINCRT
+275 SDQILHSINCRT

-307 NNEGCITP
+307 NNEGCIMP

-321 EGSILNPN
+321 LGSILNPEE
-329 AWTAGNS
+329 WTAGNS

-347 LFKALEN
+347 IFKALEG

-368 IWAANCVGQRDDG
+368 IWAANCVGRRDDG

-396 RSEIDGLDTL
+396 RSEFDGLDTL

-424 PVLTECKELIADSG
+424 PALTECKELIPDSG
-438 GAGKYRGGLGILRE
+438 GAGKSRGGLGQRVVLR
-452 YINLADARFSIRS
+452 NLGRNPMNI
-465 SKHVI
+465 H
-470 PPLGAQEGASGRT
+470 LASERVRHPCFGVVDGKSGSAGKVYKNGEPQFPKGKVVLKT
-483 GDLTINPG
+483 GD
-491 TTEEKHLPT
+491 
-500 RYADYPLKAGDVFR
+500 R
-514 LESPGGG
+514 LEVETPGGG
-521 GLGNPFEREPAR
+521 GWGRTSERTAAAIELDLAEGLITPAAAR
-533 VLADVTQGYV
+533 QIYGYQ
-543 SPERAA
+543 S
-549 SDYGVSVMK
+549 SSV
-558 QGRKWHIDEAATA
+558 AATA
-571 KLRENH
+571 AE
-577 NNVMARKSGPSR
+577 

>member
-1 MSKNTPDFNDPINL
+1 MSMNAADFNDPINL

-23 FIADQADTVLGRTA
+23 FIADQADIVLGRTA

-85 FPAETLSEGDVLATN
+85 FPAETLQEGDVLATN

-120 KGKVVAYAGSIA
+120 NGKVVAYAGSIA
-132 HLPDVGGRPLHSEA
+132 HLPDIGGAPLHSEA

-184 VLGDLESMVAANNV
+184 VMGDLESMVAANNV
-198 MGRELLKFLDEYDL
+198 MGRELVKFLDEYDL
-212 DEIDDLADAIH
+212 DGIDELADAIH
-223 SRSEAQTRK
+223 SRSEAQTRR

-239 GTYTAEVLLD
+239 GTYSAEVLLD
-249 GYDTDVKLK
+249 GYDTDVTLK
-258 AAVIVRDDSIH
+258 TSVIVRDDSIH
-269 VDYAGS
+269 VDYTGTS
-275 SDQVLHSINCRT
+275 EQILHSINCRT

-321 EGSILNPN
+321 LGSILNPEQ
-329 AWTAGNS
+329 WTAGNS

-347 LFKALEN
+347 IFKALEG

-368 IWAANCVGQRDDG
+368 IWAANCVGRRDDG

-396 RSEIDGLDTL
+396 RSEFDGLDTL
-406 SFPSNCKV
+406 SFPSNCRV

-424 PVLTECKELIADSG
+424 PVLTECKELIPDSG
-438 GAGKYRGGLGILRE
+438 GAGRSRGGLGQRVVLRNLGRNPMNIYLASERVRHPCFGVVGGNSGSAGKVFRNGEPQFPKGKVIL
-452 YINLADARFSIRS
+452 
-465 SKHVI
+465 K
-470 PPLGAQEGASGRT
+470 T
-483 GDLTINPG
+483 GD
-491 TTEEKHLPT
+491 
-500 RYADYPLKAGDVFR
+500 R
-514 LESPGGG
+514 LEVETPGGG
-521 GLGNPFEREPAR
+521 GWGMTSERSAAAIEFDLAEGLITPQAAR
-533 VLADVTQGYV
+533 QIYGYQP
-543 SPERAA
+543 S
-549 SDYGVSVMK
+549 SM
-558 QGRKWHIDEAATA
+558 AATA
-571 KLRENH
+571 AE
-577 NNVMARKSGPSR
+577 